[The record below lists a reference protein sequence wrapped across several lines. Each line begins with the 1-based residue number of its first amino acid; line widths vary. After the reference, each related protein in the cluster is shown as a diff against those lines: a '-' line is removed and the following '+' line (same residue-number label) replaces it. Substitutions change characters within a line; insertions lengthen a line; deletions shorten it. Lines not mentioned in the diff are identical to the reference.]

1 MLLNQIINF
10 VLLASGMLV
19 DYATK
24 MISQQ
29 NDNLLSSSPPQ
40 HDPLLLWLSGG
51 PGCSSLFGVCG
62 EIGPI
67 LIDTNGK
74 LTFNPYFWN
83 QKTNFLFIKS
93 PAGAGFS
100 YRTNFTPPYQTNDNE
115 TVFINYHAL
124 QLFYAKYPLYIYP
137 NLFLAGQSYAAHYV
151 SQLGELIVRKKCSF
165 KLRVFLFAAV
175 VTTKD

>member
-1 MLLNQIINF
+1 MFAKFSNKLTNLKTKMLLNQIINF

-100 YRTNFTPPYQTNDNE
+100 HGKRFCKKVASHSQIWYRWK
-115 TVFINYHAL
+115 A
-124 QLFYAKYPLYIYP
+124 
-137 NLFLAGQSYAAHYV
+137 
-151 SQLGELIVRKKCSF
+151 
-165 KLRVFLFAAV
+165 
-175 VTTKD
+175 